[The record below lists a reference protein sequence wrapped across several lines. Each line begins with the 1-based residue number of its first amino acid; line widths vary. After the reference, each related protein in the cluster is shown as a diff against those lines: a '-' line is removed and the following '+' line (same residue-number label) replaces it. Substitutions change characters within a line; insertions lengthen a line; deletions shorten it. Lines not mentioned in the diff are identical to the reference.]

1 MAKSRK
7 DNKGRVLRKG
17 ESFRSHDNRYTYTY
31 TDPKGNRKFIYA
43 NDLMKLREKEDE
55 LKRDQLDGI
64 DHYLSGHI
72 TVNEVFD
79 RCMAVK
85 TNLRRTTRANYE
97 MMYNKHVRKGFG
109 ERIIGNIKYS
119 DVKLFYRQM
128 VTEDGIQPNTVAT
141 IHSCLHP
148 TFEMAVRDDIIR
160 KNPCHGVLGE
170 LSNDLGKNTGIRNAL
185 TVEQQKAFMNFIDG
199 HEIFDHWWPVF
210 MVLLGTGCRCGEFIG
225 LRWQDIDMEKRTID
239 INHSL
244 VRVKRLRNDP
254 DRRLGVSLPKTESGT
269 RVIPMLDQVHDAL
282 QRVYEEQL
290 VTGFNKTEIEGM
302 SGFIFKNANGSVLSE
317 QNLNSAIKR
326 IVAAYNMQEE
336 VKAGK
341 EKREPVLLPNFS
353 VHYLRHTFCTRF
365 CENESNV
372 KVIQAVMGHK
382 KFTTTMDVY
391 AKATG
396 TKKQE
401 AMQKLSAKWKEF

>member
-17 ESFRSHDNRYTYTY
+17 ESFRSTDNRYTYTY

-43 NDLMKLREKEDE
+43 NDLMKLREKEDD

-109 ERIIGNIKYS
+109 ERIIGKIKYS
-119 DVKLFYRQM
+119 DVKLFYYQM
-128 VTEDGIQPNTVAT
+128 VTEDGIQPNTVST
-141 IHSCLHP
+141 IHSCLLP

-160 KNPCHGVLGE
+160 RNPCRGVLGE
-170 LSNDLGKNTGIRNAL
+170 LSNDLGKNKGVRNAL
-185 TVEQQKAFMNFIDG
+185 TIEQQQAFMNYMKG
-199 HEIFDHWWPVF
+199 HEIYDHWWPIF
-210 MVLLGTGCRCGEFIG
+210 MILLGTGCRCGEFIG

-244 VRVKRLRNDP
+244 VRVKRDRKDP
-254 DRRLGVSLPKTESGT
+254 ARRLGVSLPKTAAGT
-269 RVIPMLDQVHDAL
+269 RVIPMMDQVHECFK
-282 QRVYEEQL
+282 RIYEEQL
-290 VTGFNKTEIEGM
+290 VTGFNKTVIEGM
-302 SGFIFKNANGSVLSE
+302 SGFIFKNANGDVLCE

-326 IVAAYNMQEE
+326 IVTSYNMEEE
-336 VKAGK
+336 VKAAK
-341 EKREPVLLPNFS
+341 EKREPLLLPNFS

-365 CENESNV
+365 CENETNI
-372 KVIQAVMGHK
+372 KVIQSVMGHK
-382 KFTTTMDVY
+382 DIHTTMDVY
-391 AKATG
+391 AEATG
-396 TKKQE
+396 SKKQE
-401 AMQKLSAKWKEF
+401 AMQNLSAKWKEF

>member
-17 ESFRSHDNRYTYTY
+17 EAYRSDEKRYHFTYVDPRGFRRY
-31 TDPKGNRKFIYA
+31 IYA
-43 NDLMKLREKEDE
+43 KDLAKLREREAE

-64 DHYLSGHI
+64 DNYLAGHI

-97 MMYNKHVRKGFG
+97 IMYNKHVRHGFG
-109 ERIIGNIKYS
+109 ERPIGNIKFS
-119 DVKLFYRQM
+119 DVKLFYRQL

-148 TFEMAVRDDIIR
+148 AFEMAVRDDVIR
-160 KNPCHGVLGE
+160 KNPCHGVLRE

-185 TVEQQKAFMNFIDG
+185 TIEQQKAFMDYIEG
-199 HEIFDHWWPVF
+199 HEVYDHWWPIF
-210 MVLLGTGCRCGEFIG
+210 MILLGTGCRCGEFIG
-225 LRWQDIDMEKRTID
+225 LRWQDIDMEKRTINV
-239 INHSL
+239 NHAL
-244 VRVKRLRNDP
+244 VRVKRHRDDP
-254 DRRLGVSLPKTESGT
+254 ARRLGVSLPKTDAGI
-269 RVIPMLDQVHDAL
+269 RIIPMLDDVYESFK
-282 QRVYEEQL
+282 RVYEEQL
-290 VTGFNKTEIEGM
+290 VTGFNETVIEGM
-302 SGFIFKNANGSVLSE
+302 SGFIFKNANGDVLCE

-326 IVAAYNMQEE
+326 IVTSYNMEEE
-336 VKAGK
+336 VKAAK

-365 CENESNV
+365 CENETNV
-372 KVIQAVMGHK
+372 KVIQDIMGHK
-382 KFTTTMDVY
+382 SFHTTMDVY
-391 AKATG
+391 AEATSS
-396 TKKQE
+396 KKQE
-401 AMQKLSAKWKEF
+401 AMQSLSAKWKEF